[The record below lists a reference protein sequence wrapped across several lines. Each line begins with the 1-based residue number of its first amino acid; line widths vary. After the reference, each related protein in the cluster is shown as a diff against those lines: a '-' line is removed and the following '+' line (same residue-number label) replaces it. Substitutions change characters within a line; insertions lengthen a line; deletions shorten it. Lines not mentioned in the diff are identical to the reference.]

1 MLFKAKTPVKY
12 RGRRIEIGEEV
23 EAFKKD
29 RELLEKYGEVK
40 DKKEPAKKEPTK
52 KEEPKEKEEK

>member
-1 MLFKAKTPVKY
+1 MKFIAKTPVKY

-29 RELLEKYGEVK
+29 KELLENYGTIIE
-40 DKKEPAKKEPTK
+40 DKKPAKKK
-52 KEEPKEKEEK
+52 KATVKDGEK